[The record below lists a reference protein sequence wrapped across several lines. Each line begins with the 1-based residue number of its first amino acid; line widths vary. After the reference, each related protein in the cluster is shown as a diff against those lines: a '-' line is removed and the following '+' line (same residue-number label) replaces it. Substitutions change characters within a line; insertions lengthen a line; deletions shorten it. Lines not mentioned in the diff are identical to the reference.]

1 MTVNELLP
9 SVATLSHA
17 EKFRL
22 VQIVLQQLAEEEG
35 IAGQSVATPDQD
47 FDPRQY
53 FGLGRHPRQA
63 VDDYLASTREGWN

>member
-1 MTVNELLP
+1 MTINELMP
-9 SVATLSHA
+9 SVATLSHV

-35 IAGQSVATPDQD
+35 IASQPAND
-47 FDPRQY
+47 FDPRRY
-53 FGLGRHPRQA
+53 FGVAHRSRQT